1 MSHTVKFQ
9 ETLRRLTMIDE
20 GFVEGQAGLGFDLAG
35 AAALDARTVALLRL
49 GAAAAIGS
57 PGICLEWSTGRALA
71 AGASEDEIAGVLLAK
86 PAKDGCVVTRGQGFN
101 PRDRSCSRRPRS
113 PGTCWPG
120 GPNLLLSGALVWSRN
135 GEA

>member
-71 AGASEDEIAGVLLAK
+71 AATTRLSPATGAMATSTSAISSSVAPAAPEVAIALGYDVVAALEE
-86 PAKDGCVVTRGQGFN
+86 PDG
-101 PRDRSCSRRPRS
+101 
-113 PGTCWPG
+113 
-120 GPNLLLSGALVWSRN
+120 
-135 GEA
+135 